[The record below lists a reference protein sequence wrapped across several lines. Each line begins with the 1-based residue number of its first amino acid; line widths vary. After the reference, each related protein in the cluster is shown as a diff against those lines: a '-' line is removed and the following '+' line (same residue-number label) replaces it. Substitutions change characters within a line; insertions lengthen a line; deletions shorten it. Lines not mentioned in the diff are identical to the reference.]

1 MEFYYKNHK
10 SDCFEKTKKR
20 KQVKPST
27 NYLMASCKN
36 WNREMNAASL
46 EILGAASVMA
56 ADVDNA
62 VGNQPICSGRMY
74 MVGYCGSKKLHGDD
88 GNLDQSSNFD
98 ILDSERETVAA
109 YVLACIYGFTCLLTW
124 ICLI

>member
-36 WNREMNAASL
+36 WNREMNVASL
-46 EILGAASVMA
+46 EILGTASVMA

-74 MVGYCGSKKLHGDD
+74 MVGYCGSKKLHGDTLRTGLAMGAD
-88 GNLDQSSNFD
+88 RGIHVEAD
-98 ILDSERETVAA
+98 VAISHCNN
-109 YVLACIYGFTCLLTW
+109 VD
-124 ICLI
+124 